1 MAIAQIIG
9 AVVGAVATT
18 MSIRKGNKRLI
29 KAYKEQ
35 VKKISKNYNFAL
47 NNMDSQQQDAYK
59 ATLNELTNLSIIG
72 SKNIAMVNVALAES
86 GLEGRSHNQVSREVA
101 GVLGSQKATTQ
112 ENYENK
118 VTGLKLDREALRIKT
133 NTTFKDAHTN
143 FRNSLTKGM
152 DAVFKIAQ
160 GAAQGASLG
169 TAGASALDNSQAKD
183 TANSMETSVYN
194 NTPSSGQLYSY
205 NNGGYSYNMNYGS
218 AGPKAYNFQSGHWG

>member
-1 MAIAQIIG
+1 MAVQIIG
-9 AVVGAVATT
+9 AVIGAVATT

-47 NNMDSQQQDAYK
+47 NNIDSQQQDAYK

-118 VTGLKLDREALRIKT
+118 VIGLKLDREALRIKT
-133 NTTFKDAHTN
+133 NHTFKDAHTN
-143 FRNSLTKGM
+143 FRNSLTKGI
-152 DAVFKIAQ
+152 DAVFKIAE
-160 GAAQGASLG
+160 GAAKGASLG
-169 TAGASALDNSQAKD
+169 MAGASALDNSQAKT
-183 TANSMETSVYN
+183 TANNMETSVYN

>member
-1 MAIAQIIG
+1 MAVAQIIG

-47 NNMDSQQQDAYK
+47 NNIDSQQQDAYK

-118 VTGLKLDREALRIKT
+118 VTG
-133 NTTFKDAHTN
+133 
-143 FRNSLTKGM
+143 
-152 DAVFKIAQ
+152 
-160 GAAQGASLG
+160 
-169 TAGASALDNSQAKD
+169 
-183 TANSMETSVYN
+183 
-194 NTPSSGQLYSY
+194 
-205 NNGGYSYNMNYGS
+205 
-218 AGPKAYNFQSGHWG
+218 